1 MRLNIRRF
9 GHGVPCPP
17 FTECTLETR
26 LTKLRFQDW
35 AVHGGGG
42 SPLIQAASFHYE
54 FAQAVRIALAFFGKL
69 DRFIPAKENLL
80 EVLIQSPGRK
90 RQPSKHRAPN
100 EGGNHE

>member
-1 MRLNIRRF
+1 MVVAGRRLF
-9 GHGVPCPP
+9 
-17 FTECTLETR
+17 R
-26 LTKLRFQDW
+26 LQ
-35 AVHGGGG
+35 
-42 SPLIQAASFHYE
+42 SFHYE